1 MLIPFFHVLSNSVD
15 EEGFEIIS
23 TGPSKLEL
31 DKINS
36 NYLKSIKKIFLTK
49 CLTCHGVNV
58 SLPWYYQ
65 ILGAKQL
72 MNNDMSEAKRHIDMS
87 YDFPFRGHGS
97 PIDDLNALKRT
108 IRKGDMP
115 PVKYRIMHWN
125 SKLTETEVREINDW
139 IEKSQKVLNKK

>member
-1 MLIPFFHVLSNSVD
+1 
-15 EEGFEIIS
+15 
-23 TGPSKLEL
+23 
-31 DKINS
+31 
-36 NYLKSIKKIFLTK
+36 
-49 CLTCHGVNV
+49 
-58 SLPWYYQ
+58 
-65 ILGAKQL
+65 

-125 SKLTETEVREINDW
+125 SKLTESEIREINDW
-139 IEKSQKVLNKK
+139 IEKSQEILNEK